1 MSGWAVAK
9 CRHHWDGS
17 SGTLGEQMRQNETR
31 IWDVVVRDPQAG
43 HRPSN
48 VNAAGPAESFMKLD
62 PREFV
67 GLAKRHWRMIGMT
80 TIGTAVVVTAIALAL
95 PKYYEASTRMLIDP
109 RGLDVIDKGVTPG
122 PATVEQ
128 GSALVESE
136 VHFLSSDSVLS
147 KVIAKHNLVD
157 DPEFNGTDGGPLSFI
172 TDSIATV
179 RAGVESALGMEA
191 RNPPAELITLQSLRE
206 SIFAMREPTSYT
218 VDIGIA
224 TKSPQKSADIANWIT
239 EEYLTTRLST
249 RASATAR
256 AGQSLVGRLDELRN
270 DVEVAESKVEDFK
283 RAYDIFTASGQL
295 VTEQQLSELNTQLG
309 NARAETLR
317 ARSRL
322 EQIRSLASAGLGPD
336 ATLEALSSENIRRLR
351 EQYATVRQRQA
362 ALGSQLLPS
371 HPAMRQVSQEV
382 AIAKRQLDD
391 ELKRIEQT
399 AQLDLDRAM
408 GNERKLEIKLAE
420 AKKISSE
427 TNDRLVKLR
436 ELEREAEARR
446 SVYSAFLLRSRE
458 LSEQQR
464 VDSSMVTVISP
475 AVPPRRHKG
484 LPLALVGIAGLLTG
498 LGLGVGA
505 ALWRDIADK
514 KLRSD
519 TQLATLSDGWTVAP
533 LPNAA
538 GVFPQDGQT
547 ASTNDDDGGPDAA
560 SRLRDFASEIRFAI
574 GPHRGAAVLVTSA
587 DADKDAGLTKSAFA
601 ANLAVAAA
609 EDGDRVLLIDANP
622 DTALLSRRLQL
633 ADRNGL
639 IEVAEGDLA
648 LGKAINANAIGSVS
662 VLALGKRP
670 QGLGV
675 ALDPEAIR
683 KVIVAAEDD
692 FDLIVLDGG
701 ILMRERSLRGL
712 VSLASQIV
720 VVAREGQSDKPQ
732 LRSAFQALHKWHV
745 EKGRAVIVA
754 A

>member
-1 MSGWAVAK
+1 
-9 CRHHWDGS
+9 
-17 SGTLGEQMRQNETR
+17 MRQNETR

-43 HRPSN
+43 HRPAGASAGG
-48 VNAAGPAESFMKLD
+48 AADASLKLD
-62 PREFV
+62 PRELA
-67 GLAKRHWRMIGMT
+67 GMAKRHWRMIGMT
-80 TIGTAVVVTAIALAL
+80 TIGTAVVATAIALAL
-95 PKYYEASTRMLIDP
+95 PKYYEASARMLIDP

-128 GSALVESE
+128 GAALVESE

-147 KVIAKHNLVD
+147 KVIAKHGLTE
-157 DPEFNGTDGGPLSFI
+157 DPEFNGTDGGPFSFI
-172 TDSIATV
+172 TDTVAIV
-179 RAGVESALGMEA
+179 RAGLESAFGIEA
-191 RNPPAELITLQSLRE
+191 RNPPTELITLQSLRE

-249 RASATAR
+249 RATATAR
-256 AGQSLVGRLDELRN
+256 AGQSLVGRLDELRS
-270 DVEVAESKVEDFK
+270 DVEAAESKVEDFK

-295 VTEQQLSELNTQLG
+295 VTEQQLSELNTQLV

-336 ATLEALSSENIRRLR
+336 ATLEALRSENIRRLR

-382 AIAKRQLDD
+382 AIAQRQLKD
-391 ELKRIEQT
+391 ELERIEQT
-399 AQLDLDRAM
+399 AQLDVDRAV
-408 GNERKLEIKLAE
+408 GNERKLEVQLAE
-420 AKKISSE
+420 SKTISSE
-427 TNDRLVKLR
+427 TNERLVKLR

-458 LSEQQR
+458 LAEQQR

-484 LPLALVGIAGLLTG
+484 LPLALVGIAGLLAG

-519 TQLATLSDGWTVAP
+519 TQLATLSDGWTVVP

-538 GVFPQDGQT
+538 GEFPQNGQT
-547 ASTNDDDGGPDAA
+547 VSAHDDDGDPDAA

-587 DADKDAGLTKSAFA
+587 DADNDAGVTKSALA

-609 EDGDRVLLIDANP
+609 ADGDRVLLIDANP
-622 DTALLSRRLQL
+622 DTALLSRRLGIV
-633 ADRNGL
+633 DRSGL
-639 IEVAEGDLA
+639 IEVADGGLA
-648 LGKAINANAIGSVS
+648 PAKAVVANAIGSVS
-662 VLALGKRP
+662 VLALGQRSKGA
-670 QGLGV
+670 GL
-675 ALDPEAIR
+675 ALDPEAVR
-683 KVIVAAEDD
+683 KAIVAAEED

-720 VVAREGQSDKPQ
+720 VVTREGQSDKSQ
-732 LRSAFQALHKWHV
+732 LRSAFQSLHKWHV

-754 A
+754 EA